1 MTKHDHVVARFN
13 GADLTFRIS
22 RSDLDTLEALG
33 TPAFTLFR
41 TITAGHWTVRQ
52 LRYVLA
58 FGLAPDGK
66 FARLGTALT
75 NLPTGDAVKT
85 LVDLKVVDPRVD
97 AAFAKNPPGDYVPL
111 AQAVLAASLLGID
124 EADATFTDEPD
135 GA

>member
-13 GADLTFRIS
+13 GADLTFKIHRT
-22 RSDLDTLEALG
+22 DLDTLESLG

-58 FGLAPDGK
+58 FALAPAGK
-66 FARLGTALT
+66 FTKLATAGGETAKAL
-75 NLPTGDAVKT
+75 A
-85 LVDLKVVDPRVD
+85 DLHVVDPRVD
-97 AAFAKNPPGDYVPL
+97 AAFTKNPPGDYVPL
-111 AQAVLAASLLGID
+111 VQAVLAASLLGID
-124 EADATFTDEPD
+124 EAEATFTDEPD